1 MSVSLS
7 KIIPDMS
14 KLEPLDGS
22 NYRRWS
28 QKLLILFEALEVD
41 YVLYEDPP
49 TDANSSAI
57 DPATPATPAVTPL
70 PAGTKKADEETK
82 KKYEKDNKT
91 VRGHLLTH
99 MANNLF
105 DLFINQK
112 SAKAIWDTLLKR
124 YGDDDAGKKKYVV
137 GNWLRFQ
144 MLDDKSIMEQVH
156 QYENLVGD
164 ILNEGMKM
172 CEILQA
178 NVLLEKFP
186 PSWSD
191 YRNQLKHKKR
201 DLSLQELINHMK
213 TEEANRLKDKHV
225 LHSVNSVNANVVEFA
240 DQNRSKGNGKKFHK
254 NGQQKKYTNINKGD
268 NKIQKRKVDC
278 YVCGR
283 TGHKAYQCYMRSG
296 QQSKNLKP
304 AAPSAPQAHL
314 A

>member
-1 MSVSLS
+1 MAGSLS

-14 KLEPLDGS
+14 KIEPLDGS

-41 YVLYEDPP
+41 YVLFEDPP
-49 TDANSSAI
+49 ADVNASESST
-57 DPATPATPAVTPL
+57 PETPATPVVTPL
-70 PAGTKKADEETK
+70 PAETKKADEEAK

-91 VRGHLLTH
+91 ARGHLLTH
-99 MANNLF
+99 MADNLF

-112 SAKAIWDTLLKR
+112 SAKTIWDTLLKR
-124 YGDDDAGKKKYVV
+124 YGDDDAGRKKYVV

-144 MLDDKSIMEQVH
+144 MMDDKPIMEQIH
-156 QYENLVGD
+156 EYENIVGD

-240 DQNRSKGNGKKFHK
+240 DQHRSKGKEKRF
-254 NGQQKKYTNINKGD
+254 QKKG
-268 NKIQKRKVDC
+268 QKKTHTQQRSLYFDSVQQISK
-278 YVCGR
+278 R
-283 TGHKAYQCYMRSG
+283 AKPTIHKT
-296 QQSKNLKP
+296 SKNQ
-304 AAPSAPQAHL
+304 SVS
-314 A
+314 